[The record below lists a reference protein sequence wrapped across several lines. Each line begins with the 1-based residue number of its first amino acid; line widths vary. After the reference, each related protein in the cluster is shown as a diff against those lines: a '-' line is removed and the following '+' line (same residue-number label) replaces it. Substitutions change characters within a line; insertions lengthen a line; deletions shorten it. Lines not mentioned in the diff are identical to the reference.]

1 MERFRMEDPEV
12 LEYEYFVQF
21 ADYADYE
28 VEKRSQLDQN
38 EKNKLTLENL
48 GMSWRDFV

>member
-1 MERFRMEDPEV
+1 MEDPEV
-12 LEYEYFVQF
+12 LEHEYWAQF
-21 ADYADYE
+21 KDYADYE
-28 VEKRSQLDQN
+28 VEQMCQLDQN